1 MTKNPEEILQ
11 ICLFRIMCCAGRNLS
26 SMSPAAVVS
35 MVTARRRGRAIM
47 AVGRRR
53 TVTDHRG
60 RRHHNRR
67 RCDHCSR
74 PPERR
79 IDKSDDIGCQSDSV
93 ISFVMISAVMR
104 SSHCRNC
111 ANCCDTQ
118 DQCDFHSFHFLYP
131 FFLILC
137 ATIYRARSNPIT
149 LEKFNLLFL
158 IIKFSLIL
166 YFFYKWGCCKTSC
179 QPARW

>member
-1 MTKNPEEILQ
+1 MV
-11 ICLFRIMCCAGRNLS
+11 S
-26 SMSPAAVVS
+26 SGFLGLTSAVNSVVS
-35 MVTARRRGRAIM
+35 VMTAWRRRGRAIM
-47 AVGRRR
+47 MVAGRWR

-74 PPERR
+74 SSEGCV
-79 IDKSDDIGCQSDSV
+79 DKSDDIGCQPDSV
-93 ISFVMISAVMR
+93 ISSMVGSSAVMR

-149 LEKFNLLFL
+149 HREYNLLFL
-158 IIKFSLIL
+158 IVKIS
-166 YFFYKWGCCKTSC
+166 
-179 QPARW
+179 